1 MKNFKFEQIIVLIIL
16 SILILFFHFLIMS
29 LGDYPGGNYGMVPFL
44 LILGLPI
51 YIIFLIVVLFL
62 LNFFKI
68 KLSSVK
74 VALLFT
80 FVFPILYI
88 LDEGLSDQ
96 GMVELFIYPSII
108 SLIVFLVAY
117 YLIVKKIR
125 LFKNNRKRNYHF

>member
-68 KLSSVK
+68 NLSPVK
-74 VALLFT
+74 TALLYTIIYLLF
-80 FVFPILYI
+80 FSV
-88 LDEGLSDQ
+88 DEGLSDQ
-96 GMVELFIYPSII
+96 GMIELFVYPSII
-108 SLIVFLVAY
+108 SLLGFLAVN
-117 YLIVKKIR
+117 YLISEKD
-125 LFKNNRKRNYHF
+125 